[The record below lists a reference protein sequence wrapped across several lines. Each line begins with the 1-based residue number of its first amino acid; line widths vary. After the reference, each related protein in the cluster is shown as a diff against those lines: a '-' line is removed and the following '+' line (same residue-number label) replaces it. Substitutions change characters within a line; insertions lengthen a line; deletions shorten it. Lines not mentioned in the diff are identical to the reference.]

1 MKKLFFLAGFLIMLT
16 VFTGSSGGGNNEH
29 SAGTVI
35 QDMYTEQPKS
45 IQLQV
50 DSIVHNDRK
59 INATVDVINDLANKP

>member
-16 VFTGSSGGGNNEH
+16 VFTG